1 MSFKILISGAAG
13 FIGSS
18 LADDLLDKN
27 FSVMGIDN
35 FDPFYSREIK
45 ENNISDALKHKSFT
59 FREGDIRDM
68 EFLDRCFADFRPD
81 IVIHLA
87 AKAGVRPS
95 IKDPASYYSVNV
107 NGTLNMLEAMRKNST
122 GRMLFA
128 SSSSVYGNNKK
139 IPFAESDNVDFPVS
153 PYAASKKA
161 GELLC
166 HTYHHLFNMDIF
178 CLRFFTVYGPRQRP
192 DLAINKFTR
201 AMLSDEPI
209 TLFGDGSSS
218 RDYTHISD
226 IVHGIEKAMAY
237 IRGFDIFNLGE
248 SNSVS
253 LKELV
258 TLLEG
263 STGKK
268 ADIKYLPM
276 QDGDVLRTFADIS
289 RAKNVLGYSPVINI
303 NDGIRKYVEW
313 VRIKAGIST
322 GNEVAVKRLAK

>member
-1 MSFKILISGAAG
+1 MGKKVLITGAAG

-18 LADDLLDKN
+18 LADDLLAKG
-27 FSVMGIDN
+27 FSIMGIDN
-35 FDPFYSREIK
+35 FDSFYTRDIK
-45 ENNISDALKHKSFT
+45 ETNISNALKHNLYSFQ
-59 FREGDIRDM
+59 EGDIRDM
-68 EFLDRCFADFRPD
+68 EFLNSCFSGFRPD

-95 IKDPASYYSVNV
+95 IKDPASYYDVNV
-107 NGTLNMLEAMRKNST
+107 NGTLNLLEAMRRNKI

-161 GELLC
+161 CELLC
-166 HTYHHLFNMDIF
+166 HTYHHLFDMDIF

-201 AMLSDEPI
+201 ALLNDEPI
-209 TLFGDGSSS
+209 TLFGDGSTS

-226 IVHGIEKAMAY
+226 ILQGIGQAMENLK
-237 IRGFDIFNLGE
+237 GFGIFNLGE
-248 SNSVS
+248 SNAIS

-258 TLLEG
+258 ALLEN

-289 RAKNVLGYSPVINI
+289 RAKSVLGYNPVVNI
-303 NDGIRKYVEW
+303 ADGISNYVEW
-313 VRIKAGIST
+313 VRV
-322 GNEVAVKRLAK
+322 NNRNF

>member
-1 MSFKILISGAAG
+1 MSVKILISGAAG
-13 FIGSS
+13 FIGSN
-18 LADDLLDKN
+18 LADDLLGKN

-35 FDPFYSREIK
+35 FDSFYSRETK
-45 ENNISDALKHKSFT
+45 EANISNALKNRSFT
-59 FREGDIRDM
+59 FSEGDIRDM
-68 EFLDRCFADFRPD
+68 EFLDRCFSDFRPD
-81 IVIHLA
+81 IIIHLA

-95 IKDPASYYSVNV
+95 IKDPASYFDVNV
-107 NGTLNMLEAMRKNST
+107 SGTLNLLEAMKRNSIS
-122 GRMLFA
+122 RLLFA

-139 IPFAESDNVDFPVS
+139 VPFAESDNVDFPVS

-201 AMLSDEPI
+201 AMLSEEPI
-209 TLFGDGSSS
+209 TLFGDGTSS

-226 IVHGIEKAMAY
+226 IVHGIERAMDNLK
-237 IRGFDIFNLGE
+237 GFDIFNLGE
-248 SNSVS
+248 SNAIS
-253 LKELV
+253 LNDLV

-268 ADIKYLPM
+268 ADVKFLPM
-276 QDGDVLRTFADIS
+276 QDGDVFRTFADIS
-289 RAKNVLGYSPVINI
+289 RAKSVLGYNPMVNI
-303 NDGIRKYVEW
+303 ADGIRNYVEW
-313 VRIKAGIST
+313 LKIRGKSIS
-322 GNEVAVKRLAK
+322 GR

>member
-1 MSFKILISGAAG
+1 MKNIIISGVAG
-13 FIGSS
+13 FIGSN
-18 LADDLLDKN
+18 LVDDLLRKDFN
-27 FSVMGIDN
+27 VMGIDN
-35 FDPFYSREIK
+35 FDSFYSREIK
-45 ENNISDALKHKSFT
+45 EINISNALKYKSFD

-68 EFLDRCFADFRPD
+68 KFLDSCFSGFRPD
-81 IVIHLA
+81 IIIHLA

-95 IKDPASYYSVNV
+95 IKDPASYYDVNV
-107 NGTLNMLEAMRKNST
+107 NGTLNLLEAMRRNKI

-161 GELLC
+161 CELLC
-166 HTYHHLFNMDIF
+166 HTYHHLFDMDIF

-201 AMLSDEPI
+201 ALLNGEPI

-226 IVHGIEKAMAY
+226 ILQGIGQAMENLK
-237 IRGFDIFNLGE
+237 GFGIFNLGE
-248 SNSVS
+248 SNAIS
-253 LKELV
+253 LKELLA
-258 TLLEG
+258 LLEN
-263 STGKK
+263 STEKK

-289 RAKNVLGYSPVINI
+289 RAKSVLGYNPVVNI
-303 NDGIRKYVEW
+303 ADGIRNYVEW
-313 VRIKAGIST
+313 VRV
-322 GNEVAVKRLAK
+322 NNRNF

>member
-1 MSFKILISGAAG
+1 MIYLINTRQDMINQKILITGAAG

-18 LADDLLDKN
+18 LADDLLAKG
-27 FSVMGIDN
+27 FSIMGIDN
-35 FDPFYSREIK
+35 FDSFYTRDIK
-45 ENNISDALKHKSFT
+45 ETNISNALKHNLYSFQ
-59 FREGDIRDM
+59 EGDIRDM
-68 EFLDRCFADFRPD
+68 EFLNSCFSGFRPD

-95 IKDPASYYSVNV
+95 IKNPASYYDVNV
-107 NGTLNMLEAMRKNST
+107 NGTLNMLEAMRKNKI

-161 GELLC
+161 CELLC
-166 HTYHHLFNMDIF
+166 HTYHHLFDMDIF

-201 AMLSDEPI
+201 ALLNDEPI
-209 TLFGDGSSS
+209 TLFGDGSTS

-226 IVHGIEKAMAY
+226 ILQGIGQAMENLK
-237 IRGFDIFNLGE
+237 GFGIFNLGE
-248 SNSVS
+248 SNAIS

-258 TLLEG
+258 ALLEN

-289 RAKNVLGYSPVINI
+289 RAKGVLGYNPVVNI
-303 NDGIRKYVEW
+303 ADGIRNYVEW
-313 VRIKAGIST
+313 VRV
-322 GNEVAVKRLAK
+322 NNRNF

>member
-1 MSFKILISGAAG
+1 MSKKVLITGAAG

-18 LADDLLDKN
+18 LADDLLAKG
-27 FSVMGIDN
+27 FSIMGIDN
-35 FDPFYSREIK
+35 FDSFYTRDIK
-45 ENNISDALKHKSFT
+45 ETNISNALKHNLYSFQ
-59 FREGDIRDM
+59 EGDIRDM
-68 EFLDRCFADFRPD
+68 KFLDSCFSGFRPD
-81 IVIHLA
+81 IIIHLA

-95 IKDPASYYSVNV
+95 IKDPASYFDVNV
-107 NGTLNMLEAMRKNST
+107 NGTLNLLEAMRRNKI

-161 GELLC
+161 CELLC
-166 HTYHHLFNMDIF
+166 HTYHHLFDMDIF

-201 AMLSDEPI
+201 ALLNDEPI
-209 TLFGDGSSS
+209 TLFGDGSTS

-226 IVHGIEKAMAY
+226 ILQGIGQAMENLK
-237 IRGFDIFNLGE
+237 GFGIFNLGE
-248 SNSVS
+248 SNAIS

-258 TLLEG
+258 ALLEN

-289 RAKNVLGYSPVINI
+289 RAKSVLGYNPVVNI
-303 NDGIRKYVEW
+303 ADGIRNYVEW
-313 VRIKAGIST
+313 VRV
-322 GNEVAVKRLAK
+322 NNRNF

>member
-1 MSFKILISGAAG
+1 MSKKVLITGAAG

-18 LADDLLDKN
+18 LADDLLAKG
-27 FSVMGIDN
+27 FSIMGIDN
-35 FDPFYSREIK
+35 FDSFYTRDIK
-45 ENNISDALKHKSFT
+45 ETNISNALKHNLYSFQ
-59 FREGDIRDM
+59 EGDIRDM
-68 EFLDRCFADFRPD
+68 EFLNSCFSGFRPD

-95 IKDPASYYSVNV
+95 IKNPASYYDVNV
-107 NGTLNMLEAMRKNST
+107 NGTLNMLEAMRKNKI

-161 GELLC
+161 CELLC
-166 HTYHHLFNMDIF
+166 HTYHHLFDMDIF

-201 AMLSDEPI
+201 ALLNDEPI
-209 TLFGDGSSS
+209 TLFGDGSTS

-226 IVHGIEKAMAY
+226 ILQGIEQAMENLK
-237 IRGFDIFNLGE
+237 GFGIFNLGE
-248 SNSVS
+248 SNAIS

-258 TLLEG
+258 ALLEN

-289 RAKNVLGYSPVINI
+289 RAKSVLGYNPVVNI
-303 NDGIRKYVEW
+303 ADGISNYVEW
-313 VRIKAGIST
+313 VRV
-322 GNEVAVKRLAK
+322 NNRNF

>member
-1 MSFKILISGAAG
+1 
-13 FIGSS
+13 
-18 LADDLLDKN
+18 
-27 FSVMGIDN
+27 
-35 FDPFYSREIK
+35 
-45 ENNISDALKHKSFT
+45 
-59 FREGDIRDM
+59 M
-68 EFLDRCFADFRPD
+68 EFLNSCFSGFRPD

-95 IKDPASYYSVNV
+95 IKNPASYYDVNV
-107 NGTLNMLEAMRKNST
+107 NGTLNMLEAMRKNKI

-161 GELLC
+161 CELLC
-166 HTYHHLFNMDIF
+166 HTYHHLFDMDIF

-201 AMLSDEPI
+201 ALLNDEPI
-209 TLFGDGSSS
+209 TLFGDGSTS

-226 IVHGIEKAMAY
+226 ILQGIGQAMENLK
-237 IRGFDIFNLGE
+237 GFGIFNLGE
-248 SNSVS
+248 SNAIS

-258 TLLEG
+258 ALLEN

-289 RAKNVLGYSPVINI
+289 RAKSVLGYNPVVNI
-303 NDGIRKYVEW
+303 ADGISNYVEW
-313 VRIKAGIST
+313 VRV
-322 GNEVAVKRLAK
+322 NNRNF

>member
-1 MSFKILISGAAG
+1 MK
-13 FIGSS
+13 
-18 LADDLLDKN
+18 
-27 FSVMGIDN
+27 
-35 FDPFYSREIK
+35 
-45 ENNISDALKHKSFT
+45 
-59 FREGDIRDM
+59 
-68 EFLDRCFADFRPD
+68 FLDSCFSGFRPD
-81 IVIHLA
+81 IIIHLA

-95 IKDPASYYSVNV
+95 IKDPASYYDVNV
-107 NGTLNMLEAMRKNST
+107 NGTLNMLEAMRKNKI

-161 GELLC
+161 CELLC
-166 HTYHHLFNMDIF
+166 HTYHHLFDMDIF

-201 AMLSDEPI
+201 ALLNDEPI

-226 IVHGIEKAMAY
+226 IIQGIERAMENLK
-237 IRGFDIFNLGE
+237 GFRIFNLGE
-248 SNSVS
+248 SNAIS

-258 TLLEG
+258 ALLEN

-289 RAKNVLGYSPVINI
+289 RAKSVLGYNPVVNI
-303 NDGIRKYVEW
+303 ADGIRNYVEW
-313 VRIKAGIST
+313 VRV
-322 GNEVAVKRLAK
+322 NNRNL

>member
-1 MSFKILISGAAG
+1 MSKKVLITGAAG

-18 LADDLLDKN
+18 LADDLLAKG
-27 FSVMGIDN
+27 FSIMGIDN
-35 FDPFYSREIK
+35 FDSFYTRDIK
-45 ENNISDALKHKSFT
+45 ETNISNALKHNLYSFQ
-59 FREGDIRDM
+59 EGDIRDM
-68 EFLDRCFADFRPD
+68 EFLNSCFSGFRPD

-95 IKDPASYYSVNV
+95 IKDPASYYDVNV
-107 NGTLNMLEAMRKNST
+107 NGTLNMLEAMRKNKI

-161 GELLC
+161 CELLC
-166 HTYHHLFNMDIF
+166 HTYHHLFDMDIF

-201 AMLSDEPI
+201 ALLNDEPI
-209 TLFGDGSSS
+209 TLFGDGSTS

-226 IVHGIEKAMAY
+226 ILQGIGQAMENLK
-237 IRGFDIFNLGE
+237 GFGIFNLGE
-248 SNSVS
+248 SNAIS

-258 TLLEG
+258 ALLEN

-289 RAKNVLGYSPVINI
+289 RAKSVLGYNPVVNI
-303 NDGIRKYVEW
+303 ADGIRNYVEW
-313 VRIKAGIST
+313 VRV
-322 GNEVAVKRLAK
+322 NNRNF

>member
-1 MSFKILISGAAG
+1 MKNIIVSGVAG
-13 FIGSS
+13 FIGSN
-18 LADDLLDKN
+18 LVDDLLRKGLN
-27 FSVMGIDN
+27 VMGIDN
-35 FDPFYSREIK
+35 FDSFYSRNIK
-45 ENNISDALKHKSFT
+45 EINISNALKFKSFD

-68 EFLDRCFADFRPD
+68 KFLDRCFYDFRPD
-81 IVIHLA
+81 IIIHLA

-95 IKDPASYYSVNV
+95 IKDPASYYDVNV
-107 NGTLNMLEAMRKNST
+107 NGTLNMLEAMRKNKI

-161 GELLC
+161 CELLC
-166 HTYHHLFNMDIF
+166 HTYHHLFDMDIF

-201 AMLSDEPI
+201 ALLNDEPI

-226 IVHGIEKAMAY
+226 IIQGIEQAMENLK
-237 IRGFDIFNLGE
+237 GFGIFNLGE
-248 SNSVS
+248 SNAIS

-258 TLLEG
+258 ALLEN

-289 RAKNVLGYSPVINI
+289 RAKSVLGYNPVVNI
-303 NDGIRKYVEW
+303 ADGIRNYVEW
-313 VRIKAGIST
+313 LRVNNR
-322 GNEVAVKRLAK
+322 NFRRH

>member
-1 MSFKILISGAAG
+1 MSKKVLITGAAG

-18 LADDLLDKN
+18 LADDLLAKG
-27 FSVMGIDN
+27 FSIMGIDN
-35 FDPFYSREIK
+35 FDSFYTRDIK
-45 ENNISDALKHKSFT
+45 ETNISNALKHNLYSFQ
-59 FREGDIRDM
+59 EGDIRDM
-68 EFLDRCFADFRPD
+68 EFLNSCFSGFRPD

-95 IKDPASYYSVNV
+95 IKDPASYYDVNV
-107 NGTLNMLEAMRKNST
+107 NGTLNMLEAMRKNKI

-161 GELLC
+161 CELLC
-166 HTYHHLFNMDIF
+166 HTYHHLFDMDIF

-201 AMLSDEPI
+201 ALLNDEPI

-226 IVHGIEKAMAY
+226 IIQGIERAMENLK
-237 IRGFDIFNLGE
+237 GFRIFNLGE
-248 SNSVS
+248 SNAIS

-258 TLLEG
+258 ALLEN

-289 RAKNVLGYSPVINI
+289 RAKSVLGYNPVVNI
-303 NDGIRKYVEW
+303 ADGISNYVEW
-313 VRIKAGIST
+313 VRV
-322 GNEVAVKRLAK
+322 NNRNF